1 MNCTITLT
9 VILFNYP
16 IYNCVFNFWVEMFG
30 SNWMNKSI
38 NIFVLPE
45 IFEDTNIQLQNTYF
59 LTKKLTVIWFPVKKN
74 LLFFYTTVNL
84 LLKCLLLIRK
94 IDKELKKITFFF
106 ATIQDLLIFKTF
118 QNDWYDF
125 SGLIQVKCNINGFAL
140 QVTSNFVL
148 RRVSFFPD
156 V

>member
-1 MNCTITLT
+1 MNCTITIT
-9 VILFNYP
+9 VILFNNP
-16 IYNCVFNFWVEMFG
+16 IYNCIFNFWVEMFG

-125 SGLIQVKCNINGFAL
+125 SGLIQVKCNINGFAP
-140 QVTSNFVL
+140 QIMSRFVL